1 MSETDKIMS
10 ILKVQPK
17 ARARGKSAHAKAPSQ
32 GRAVAKQIDPVLVI
46 RKGLPASAGRTVIRK
61 FKLDDKRAEKIFG
74 FSTRTLSRRAQAN
87 AALNPVQSD
96 RVYRFARVA
105 AHAEEVLGSEAK
117 GQDWLLTYNR
127 ALGQAPVD
135 LLDTDAGT
143 EAVEEVLYRIEHG
156 IFS

>member
-1 MSETDKIMS
+1 MSQTDKIMS
-10 ILKVQPK
+10 ILKAPLKRK
-17 ARARGKSAHAKAPSQ
+17 AAHAKAAPQ
-32 GRAVAKQIDPVLVI
+32 ARAFAKKIDPVLVI
-46 RKGLPASAGRTVIRK
+46 RKGLPASTGRTVIRK

-74 FSTRTLSRRAQAN
+74 FSIRTLSRRQTSG
-87 AALNPVQSD
+87 ALSPVQSD

-105 AHAEEVLGSEAK
+105 AHAEEVFGSDEK
-117 GQDWLLTYNR
+117 SKDWLLSHNR
-127 ALGQAPVD
+127 ALGQSPVD